1 MHKLIILSA
10 ALAVLAAPQSS
21 AQTQQK
27 LTINHATVFLQ
38 GAQLSSTAKLK
49 LPKGESEVLFTN
61 VAGDIN
67 TASLSVNGG
76 NNVLVESAVFQNNY
90 MVSEVLSPRGK
101 ELKDSIEIV
110 GEQRSSI
117 ADKLTT
123 ISEQITILQTNRK
136 AAGEHTGLSV
146 AELTKLL
153 DLVSTKMEGLL
164 NQKHKQEVAI
174 KKTDDYLNKLKK
186 QLDEETKKGYQPGGQ
201 LLVKFYA
208 KEPVTNEVSVT
219 YTVPNAGWSPTY
231 DVRVDDIAKPASF
244 YYKANLHQNCGVK
257 WENVRLTL
265 STGNPNEGANA
276 PVISP
281 WYLSFYEP
289 VAYYNRSNSYAKRS
303 LARGEEAAGDMVAAA
318 APTTLNEVVV
328 VDNSGI
334 NTTFDIELP
343 YTIVNDGKENLVAI
357 KKYDL
362 NASYRYYAVPRMD
375 KDAFLQAQITNWEDM
390 NLIPGPTNIYYEGT
404 FVGQGYVDVRNT
416 SDTLTFSLG
425 RDKKI
430 VVRREQDKK
439 LRSVRTVGSNVREAF
454 AYTISVRN
462 TRKDA
467 INIVIQDQ
475 LPVSNDKDIVVED
488 KETGNSEYEET
499 TGLMKWTLSMKPN
512 ENTNLKYGY
521 TVKYPKG
528 KKVAGL

>member
-1 MHKLIILSA
+1 MHKFLILSA
-10 ALAVLAAPQSS
+10 VAAFASAPQVW
-21 AQTQQK
+21 AQSQQK
-27 LTINHATVFLQ
+27 LTIDHATVFLQ
-38 GAQLSSTAKLK
+38 GAQLSSNAKVK
-49 LPKGESEVLFTN
+49 LPRGESEILFTN

-76 NNVLVESAVFQNNY
+76 NNVIVESAVFQNDY

-101 ELKDSIEIV
+101 ELKDSIETV
-110 GEQRSSI
+110 SEQRSTV

-123 ISEQITILQTNRK
+123 ISEQIAILQTNRK

-153 DLVSTKMEGLL
+153 DLVNTKMEGLL

-174 KKTDDYLNKLKK
+174 KKTDEYLTRLRK
-186 QLDEETKKGYQPGGQ
+186 QLEEETKKGYQPGGQ

-208 KEPVTNEVSVT
+208 KEPVTSEVTVT

-276 PVISP
+276 PVIAP

-289 VAYYNRSNSYAKRS
+289 VTYADRSNSYSKRS
-303 LARGEEAAGDMVAAA
+303 LAKAEDASLNVAAA
-318 APTTLNEVVV
+318 APTSLNDVVV

-343 YTIVNDGKENLVAI
+343 YTIANDGKENLVAV

-488 KETGNSEYEET
+488 RETGNSEYEET
-499 TGLMKWTLSMKPN
+499 TGMMKWMLTMKPN
-512 ENTNLKYGY
+512 ENTNMKYGY
-521 TVKYPKG
+521 TIKYPRG
-528 KKVAGL
+528 RRVAGM